1 MLSKDTPF
9 CLCRLW
15 QYLSVSTTGTR
26 RHAELLC
33 LVVFCVQ
40 GLLFGHNVLKLCG
53 LTWWESTGLNLTAC
67 WGSRSA
73 CTCEEILVLGK
84 MTHTGRVICA
94 VWERGVT
101 SFICDTCYA
110 IAVQQPATDKSH
122 HTCKSVAFAWFHNT
136 QPVLVL
142 VSFLASCWC
151 VYIENDFFFY
161 QLKKSGPHG
170 DPSAEGNFAIE
181 S

>member
-1 MLSKDTPF
+1 MQALTV
-9 CLCRLW
+9 L
-15 QYLSVSTTGTR
+15 VSEHHRHTR
-26 RHAELLC
+26 TRWVALFSG
-33 LVVFCVQ
+33 VCVQ

-53 LTWWESTGLNLTAC
+53 LTWWESTGPNLTAC

-73 CTCEEILVLGK
+73 CTCEEILVSGK

-122 HTCKSVAFAWFHNT
+122 HTCKICTSVAFAWFHNT

-142 VSFLASCWC
+142 VSLLASCWC
-151 VYIENDFFFY
+151 VRKWMLENNFFFISWKSPVPTVIHL
-161 QLKKSGPHG
+161 LK
-170 DPSAEGNFAIE
+170 AILL
-181 S
+181 